1 MIYVLYHSSCYDGF
15 GAAFAAWKKF
25 GNSAKYLSV
34 SYGKPMPAIANATE
48 LYIVDFSY
56 DEETLIGIADT
67 GVKVVVLDHHK
78 SAKEKLE
85 KLVGRKNPEVIF
97 DMKRSGAGITWDY
110 FHGVGTRPQMINLI
124 EDRDLWRF
132 KYGDSTKQLHSY
144 LLSQPFEFSI
154 YDRLLSDLH
163 LDNAISEGA
172 ALLRMT
178 DQIVEKI
185 CKNARVYDNFFG
197 HRAVVV
203 NTSSHWSEVGNRL
216 LELYPDVD
224 FAASYTDLPEETRMF
239 SLRSKAPFDV
249 ARVAEMFGGGGHAQ
263 AAGFKAKLKIPFNDI
278 QYIKEQK

>member
-1 MIYVLYHSSCYDGF
+1 MIYVLYHSACYDGF

-25 GNSAKYLSV
+25 GNDAKYMAV
-34 SYGKPMPAIANATE
+34 SYGKPMPAVPNASH

-56 DEETLIGIADT
+56 DEETLIGIADA
-67 GVKVVVLDHHK
+67 GVKVTVLDHHK
-78 SAKEKLE
+78 SAEDKL
-85 KLVGRKNPEVIF
+85 KNLIGRKNPEVVF
-97 DMKRSGAGITWDY
+97 DMNRSGAGITWDY

-124 EDRDLWRF
+124 EDRDLWKF
-132 KYGDSTKQLHSY
+132 KYGDSTKFLHSF
-144 LLSQPFEFSI
+144 LLSQPFEFEI
-154 YDRLLSDLH
+154 YEKLTQDYALDLALL
-163 LDNAISEGA
+163 EGR

-249 ARVAEMFGGGGHAQ
+249 AKVAEMLGGGGHAQ
-263 AAGFKAKLKIPFNDI
+263 AAGFKAKLKIPFNNV
-278 QYIKEQK
+278 QYVKEQK